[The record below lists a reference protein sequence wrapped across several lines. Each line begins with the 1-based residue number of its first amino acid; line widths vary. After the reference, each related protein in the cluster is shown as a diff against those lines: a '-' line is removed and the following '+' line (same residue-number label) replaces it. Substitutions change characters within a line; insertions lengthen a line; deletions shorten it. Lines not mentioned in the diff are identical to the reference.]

1 MATVAADVDES
12 LRFGREYHERS
23 TRTTAIALLV
33 AVPVFALLCVLKAGT
48 AGPGLYVS
56 IAAVL
61 FFVGWMIV
69 NIPMAML
76 SATLTE
82 DTLRIRNK
90 HWKHY
95 EFGWSEIQEIA
106 FGNPEAPILK
116 EVAVVVLNSGD
127 RIPIH
132 ALYAPNPWT
141 RPNNRAAQE
150 MTAALEAARRSASA
164 HGGAIPSDLFER

>member
-1 MATVAADVDES
+1 MAADRDETV
-12 LRFGREYHERS
+12 RFRREYHERS
-23 TRTTAIALLV
+23 TRISAIGLLV

-48 AGPGLYVS
+48 TGPGLYVS
-56 IAAVL
+56 SAAVL

-90 HWKHY
+90 HWKNY
-95 EFGWSEIQEIA
+95 EFSWPEIHEIA
-106 FGNPEAPILK
+106 FGYPEGPILK
-116 EVAVVVLNSGD
+116 EVAVVILNSGGH

-141 RPNNRAAQE
+141 RPNNRDAQE
-150 MTAALEAARRSASA
+150 MTAALEAARRYAA
-164 HGGAIPSDLFER
+164 DHGGTIPSDLFER